1 VTFFEEMAALVVE
14 LLGPGSDFGE
24 QLRIE
29 RAVDQYDPD
38 TRKKVKG
45 PPLVQLPFGTCD
57 SDLAPVTAAGTLTRK
72 HQAVMTAVPVENPEF
87 IPGVDDRV
95 IDMAGQ
101 HFVIVETGHVI
112 KQGVQL
118 VWIAGLQSA

>member
-1 VTFFEEMAALVVE
+1 MTFYEEMAALVVE

-29 RAVDQYDPD
+29 RAVDQYDPE
-38 TRKKVKG
+38 TRKKTKG

-57 SDLAPVTAAGTLTRK
+57 SELAPVTAAGTLTRK
-72 HQAVMTAVPVENPEF
+72 HQAVMTAVPLPEAF
-87 IPGVDDRV
+87 TPGVDDRV
-95 IDMAGQ
+95 VDAAGQ
-101 HFVIVETGHVI
+101 QFVIAETGHVI